1 MHASSMS
8 LAEAPPAARTRFDP
22 SAPAPAEAFENQ
34 SSLVLPGYSWSHYV
48 SLDELFQDT
57 GVRVRFLD
65 HYLEIMPPISEP
77 HEHRKKH
84 VACLLE
90 AWCIDRDTE
99 IFGKGSTTLKIPEEA
114 GGEPDESYCFHEQ
127 KPRPDLVVEVALTSG
142 GLSKRAF
149 YAKFE
154 IPELWIWREERLEV
168 YVWNASARTYEA
180 SASSQV
186 LPGIDLA
193 AIRDCALLPS
203 INQAV
208 REFRKRVA
216 PPGGEA

>member
-1 MHASSMS
+1 MS
-8 LAEAPPAARTRFDP
+8 VSEAPPAPRTRFDP
-22 SAPAPAEAFENQ
+22 AVPAPAVAFENQ
-34 SSLVLPGYSWSHYV
+34 GSLVLPGYSWAHYL

-77 HEHRKKH
+77 HEHRKTH

-90 AWCIDRDTE
+90 NWCIDRDTE
-99 IFGKGSTTLKIPEEA
+99 VFGKGSTTLKIPEEA
-114 GGEPDESYCFHEQ
+114 GGEPDESYSFHEH
-127 KPRPDLVVEVALTSG
+127 KPRPDLVLEVALTSG

-154 IPELWIWREERLEV
+154 IPELWIWREDRLEV
-168 YVWNASARTYEA
+168 HVWNAGTRKYEPSAT
-180 SASSQV
+180 SVV

-193 AIRDCALLPS
+193 AIQDCALLPS

-208 REFRKRVA
+208 REFRKRVP
-216 PPGGEA
+216 PPGG